1 MAQNRLGKAILHS
14 VLSGN
19 NKPIQKLLTPTKQ
32 EQGAQTRVKVSS
44 NKPQVADDSLA
55 GTTNAYRAALRALR
69 PSLIIAAV
77 FSAVVNILM
86 LTGSVYM
93 LEVYDRVLGSGSL
106 PTLVGLFAIVVVL
119 YVFLAYYDFL
129 RSRILSR
136 AAVRLDQ
143 RVGAKSFRAWLQAGR
158 EVGSDGRNEA
168 QPLRDLESVRG
179 FLSSPAVS
187 GIFDLPWMP
196 VYLIVLFL
204 VHPWLGWLT
213 VAGAVVVMVLALVN
227 RVMTRH
233 AVAQAANLDM
243 VERHFSE
250 RSQSLAGAL
259 LPMGMENAL
268 TGRWQELHNATLAG
282 AQKGANA
289 SEALVAAS
297 RAFRMLLQSSILT
310 LGAWLVIRGEI
321 SGGMIVA
328 SSIISGRALA
338 PIDQVIGQW
347 RVIGR
352 AAEAHRRLNGF
363 FEGETAKTATRR
375 VDLPRPTGKI
385 DVLQLTK
392 HAAPRKAGGA
402 RPHILNR
409 ISFSLESGD
418 GLGVI
423 ANSAA
428 GKSTLARLL
437 VGAWSADSGEI
448 RLDGATVD
456 QWDAD
461 VLGRSIG
468 YLPQSV
474 ELLLGTVRDNI
485 CRFDPEAKS
494 DDVMEAA
501 RMAGIH
507 DMILALPDGYAT
519 RVGGPDTP
527 LSGGQVQ
534 RLGLARALYGN
545 PAIVILDEPNS
556 NLDATGDAALNQA
569 IVKMREAGTTV
580 VVMAHK
586 PSVLSALNKIMIL
599 QGGAIAG
606 FGTTEAILG
615 IGHAETLTIAN
626 SAANTNANEAAGL
639 DAPVQPFRLE
649 KPRAASDSPSRPLPR
664 SSHPVFSQW
673 RN

>member
-1 MAQNRLGKAILHS
+1 MQPKAALQPS
-14 VLSGN
+14 PGGL
-19 NKPIQKLLTPTKQ
+19 
-32 EQGAQTRVKVSS
+32 
-44 NKPQVADDSLA
+44 
-55 GTTNAYRAALRALR
+55 NAYRAALRALR
-69 PSLIIAAV
+69 PSLIIAAI

-93 LEVYDRVLGSGSL
+93 LEVYDRVLGSGSV
-106 PTLVGLFAIVVVL
+106 PTLIGLFTIVIVL
-119 YVFLAYYDFL
+119 YAFLAYYDFL

-143 RVGAKSFRAWLQAGR
+143 RIGAKTFRAWLQAGR
-158 EVGSDGRNEA
+158 EASDGGRNEA

-187 GIFDLPWMP
+187 GLFDLPWMP
-196 VYLIVLFL
+196 IYLVVLFL
-204 VHPWLGWLT
+204 VHPWIGWLT
-213 VAGAVVVMVLALVN
+213 VAGAVVVMMLALVN
-227 RVMTRH
+227 RLMTRH
-233 AVAQAANLDM
+233 SVAQAANLDL

-268 TGRWQELHNATLAG
+268 TERWQGLHNSTLAG

-297 RAFRMLLQSSILT
+297 KAFRMLLQSSILT

-352 AAEAHRRLNGF
+352 AVEAHRRLDGF
-363 FEGETAKTATRR
+363 FDGEAANLDVKR

-385 DVLQLTK
+385 DVVQLSK
-392 HAAPRKAGGA
+392 LAAARKAGGA
-402 RPHILNR
+402 RPHILNS
-409 ISFSLESGD
+409 ISFSLEPGD

-437 VGAWSADSGEI
+437 VGAWAADSGEI

-456 QWDAD
+456 QWDPE
-461 VLGRSIG
+461 VLGRSVG

-494 DDVMEAA
+494 GQVIEAA

-507 DMILALPDGYAT
+507 DMILALPEGYST

-545 PAIVILDEPNS
+545 PAIVVLDEPNS

-569 IVKMREAGTTV
+569 IKTLRADGTTV
-580 VVMAHK
+580 IVMAHK
-586 PSVLSALNKIMIL
+586 PSVLGVLNKIMIL

-615 IGHAETLTIAN
+615 IANAEALSLAGDAETVPRQ
-626 SAANTNANEAAGL
+626 AA
-639 DAPVQPFRLE
+639 PYRLE
-649 KPRAASDSPSRPLPR
+649 KPGSASASSARPLPR